1 MELPDSTGFH
11 LEYKFPFFSS
21 AGPLQNFLRSLRKS
35 TIGKEENLFF
45 YLGSRFV
52 LGIPF
57 PPLWD
62 DGAPWGIGFPV
73 STPLFPIV
81 PPPGRSSKSG
91 QVDY

>member
-21 AGPLQNFLRSLRKS
+21 GGSLQNFLGSLRKS